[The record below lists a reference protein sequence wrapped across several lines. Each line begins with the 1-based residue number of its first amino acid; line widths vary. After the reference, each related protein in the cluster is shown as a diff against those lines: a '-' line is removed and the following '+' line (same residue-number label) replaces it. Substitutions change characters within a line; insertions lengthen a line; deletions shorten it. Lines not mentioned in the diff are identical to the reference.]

1 MLKVSKISCKDGC
14 WLYTP
19 SGIRLPHLYKIL
31 KIVFK
36 YDFKGGAAHENGMMQ
51 RGDILI
57 AVDENPV
64 TGLSHS
70 DVILFMSNAARNGV
84 VKLTL
89 RRENDITRTNS
100 NSTCK
105 L

>member
-1 MLKVSKISCKDGC
+1 
-14 WLYTP
+14 
-19 SGIRLPHLYKIL
+19 
-31 KIVFK
+31 
-36 YDFKGGAAHENGMMQ
+36 MMQ

-105 L
+105 LEIIRTLSDQKVTHFGINKIPEKCVTFW

>member
-1 MLKVSKISCKDGC
+1 MAKLECHDFGRKKASKNS
-14 WLYTP
+14 
-19 SGIRLPHLYKIL
+19 
-31 KIVFK
+31 IVAPTLK

-105 L
+105 LEIIYIE

>member
-1 MLKVSKISCKDGC
+1 
-14 WLYTP
+14 
-19 SGIRLPHLYKIL
+19 
-31 KIVFK
+31 
-36 YDFKGGAAHENGMMQ
+36 MMQ

-105 L
+105 FLNYLYRMILIFFILIEFYFNNYLSQIL

>member
-1 MLKVSKISCKDGC
+1 
-14 WLYTP
+14 
-19 SGIRLPHLYKIL
+19 
-31 KIVFK
+31 
-36 YDFKGGAAHENGMMQ
+36 MMQ

-105 L
+105 FKLSLSNDFNLFILILF